1 MASRPASVISPPSP
15 LGKLITFY
23 SYKGGTGRSMA
34 VANVACL
41 LGKRLART
49 SQRVLVIDW
58 DLEAPGLHRF
68 FSAKS
73 DLPEYQARPGVINY
87 FHSLRILLTEQPG
100 LYEKV
105 SAPEGWR
112 VLDEKL
118 SLQEHCIPDVVQGV
132 DFMPA
137 GRFGPGYAKLVGSF
151 NWIDF
156 FNRFGVVIAT
166 FRELLA
172 EKFAYTLVDSR
183 TGLTDVSGIC
193 TTLLPEKLVAVFTP
207 NRQSLSG
214 LCDLVKEALEYRGK
228 TDDFRPLAVFPL
240 PSRVENAEL
249 DLKTQWRKDYQTRF
263 ENLFGSAHET
273 DRCDLTA
280 YFNDVLLPHVS
291 YYAYGENIAVLQD
304 RQDAISLAAAYQ
316 RFFDRL
322 IDSNFAWEVSGA
334 EKPEAP
340 PALVSPAPLLA
351 EKYDAFL
358 SYVPSDEKDVSQLD
372 AQLRRYRVKTFFP
385 FRDLAPG
392 EDWSAGTAAG
402 MAASKAVVVFVG
414 EGASGPWQDQESVAA
429 LENYAKDSS
438 KRIIPVLLPKAPS
451 SDKLRLPNFL
461 RNVHWVDLRAGLKDR
476 EAIGNLAWALTGERR
491 RPKKDLMWW
500 LRAVAAGLVA
510 LIFTLGFL
518 VSFAGNRSLEKDVQT
533 TISELGS
540 VPFDP
545 NQLPS
550 LGDLEKLERLRQALA
565 TLESYQTD
573 GAPLRLRWGLY
584 VGDRIYPGARIAYF
598 DNFRRLLFADAQNK
612 LLNALRIV
620 PDKPSPS
627 DTYENTYSE
636 LKAYLITTSNY
647 DKSTKEFLSP
657 VLASQWSLGRRID
670 ADRLALARIQFD
682 FYSTQLAATNPF
694 SANNDSAAIARARN
708 YLSLFGSTDRLY
720 STLVEQASLKNPT
733 ADFNQQFHDAAGVV
747 YSGHKVRGAFTRG
760 GFAFMKDAILNPSAY
775 ASGEEWVL
783 GKTTA
788 LELDQSTLQ
797 QKLTDRYDQDFIN
810 EWRTV
815 LQTSS
820 VVPYGGLK
828 DAESKLGRL
837 ASPTSPLLELFWFIS
852 HNTDVGVQAVTA
864 PFLPMQAVEPPG
876 PPDKLPDQYVLQNNK
891 DYVLA
896 LSNLQLDVGELA
908 KNGSDPILLKQ
919 VLDSAAAAK
928 DVVTKILVGAPIDQ
942 KYHDESLVDKLLRQ
956 PILYVEALL
965 AGGEAADL
973 NGAGKSLCAQFAQ
986 LNDKYPFNPN
996 SSQDLSV
1003 DQLNSTLAP
1012 KTGALWTFYDE
1023 NLTKYLA
1030 KQGSRYVEV
1039 QDAKVKLLP
1048 AFVAF
1053 FNRAAA
1059 LSDAL
1064 YPGGS
1069 ATPKFSYSL
1078 KAMPS
1083 NLDTSLKIGNET
1095 LSGNGQQ
1102 KTFTWTGA
1110 PEDVQV
1116 TTRGGD
1122 ILGSFSGPWAVFKFV
1137 ADAHSQTITNLEWI
1151 MQSNNRAI
1159 MLPNGKV
1166 KSYRYELQVSGLNP
1180 FRTSDLSGLRCQT
1193 PVAH

>member
-1 MASRPASVISPPSP
+1 VPPPP

-41 LGKRLART
+41 LGKRLSRT
-49 SQRVLVIDW
+49 SQRVLVMDW

-68 FSAKS
+68 FFAKS
-73 DLPEYQARPGVINY
+73 DLPEYEVQPGVINY
-87 FHSLRILLTEQPG
+87 FYSLRELLTDQAG

-105 SAPEGWR
+105 TAPEGWR
-112 VLDEKL
+112 ILDEKL
-118 SLQEHCIPDVVQGV
+118 SLEKHCIPDVVQGV

-151 NWIDF
+151 NWVEF
-156 FNRFGVVIAT
+156 FNRFGAVIAT

-193 TTLLPEKLVAVFTP
+193 TTLLPEKLVGVFTP

-214 LCDLVKEALEYRGK
+214 LCDLVKEAIEYRGK
-228 TDDFRPLAVFPL
+228 SDDFRPLAVFPL
-240 PSRVENAEL
+240 PSRVENAEQ
-249 DLKTQWRKDYQTRF
+249 DLKTQWRREYQTRF
-263 ENLFGSAHET
+263 ENLLGSAHEA

-340 PALVSPAPLLA
+340 TAQVSPAPLVG

-358 SYVPSDEKDVSQLD
+358 SYVAADEKDVSQLD

-402 MAASKAVVVFVG
+402 MAASKATVVFVG
-414 EGASGPWQDQESVAA
+414 EGGSGPWQDQESVVA
-429 LENYAKDSS
+429 LENYAKDST

-451 SDKLRLPNFL
+451 SQLRLPNFL

-491 RPKKDLMWW
+491 TPKKDLMWW

-518 VSFAGNRSLEKDVQT
+518 VSFAANRSLEKDVQT
-533 TISELGS
+533 TISELRS

-550 LGDLEKLERLRQALA
+550 LGGLQKLERLRQALA

-584 VGDRIYPGARIAYF
+584 VGNRICPEARKAYF
-598 DNFRRLLFADAQNK
+598 DNFRRLLFADIQNR
-612 LLNALRIV
+612 LLNALRTL
-620 PDKPSPS
+620 PYKPSRS
-627 DTYENTYSE
+627 DTYQNTYNE
-636 LKAYLITTSNY
+636 LKAYLITTSNN
-647 DKSTKEFLSP
+647 DKSTKDFLSP
-657 VLASQWSLGRRID
+657 LLVSQWSIGRGID
-670 ADRLALARIQFD
+670 ADRIALARTQFD
-682 FYSTQLAATNPF
+682 FYSKELAAANPF
-694 SANNDSAAIARARN
+694 SASNDTAAIAQARN
-708 YLSLFGSTDRLY
+708 YLSLFGSTDRFY
-720 STLVEQASLKNPT
+720 STLVEQASLKNPA
-733 ADFNQQFHDAAGVV
+733 ADFNQQFHEAAGVV

-760 GFAFMKDAILNPSAY
+760 GFAFMKGAILNPAAY

-797 QKLTDRYDQDFIN
+797 QKLTELYDQDFVN
-810 EWRTV
+810 EWHTV
-815 LQTSS
+815 LQTSL
-820 VVPYGGLK
+820 VAGYGSLK
-828 DAESKLGRL
+828 DAESKLGKL

-852 HNTDVGVQAVTA
+852 HNTDVGVASVTA
-864 PFLPMQAVEPPG
+864 PFLPVQAVVPPG
-876 PPDKLPDQYVLQNNK
+876 PPGKLPEQFIFPNNK

-896 LSNLQLDVGELA
+896 LSKLQSNLGALA
-908 KNGSDPILLKQ
+908 QNSMDPVLVKQ
-919 VLDSAAAAK
+919 VSDSAAAAK
-928 DVVTKILVGAPIDQ
+928 DAVTKILVGAPIDQ

-956 PILYVEALL
+956 PILNAEALL
-965 AGGEAADL
+965 KGQEANAL
-973 NGAGKSLCAQFAQ
+973 NGAAGPLCAQFAQ

-996 SSQDLSV
+996 SGQDLTL
-1003 DQLNSTLAP
+1003 DQLNSILAP
-1012 KTGALWTFYDE
+1012 KTGALWTFYD
-1023 NLTKYLA
+1023 NSLAKYLA
-1030 KQGSRYVEV
+1030 KQGSRYVEIPV
-1039 QDAKVKLLP
+1039 PKMKLSP
-1048 AFVAF
+1048 TFVAF
-1053 FNRAAA
+1053 FNRAAG

-1069 ATPKFSYSL
+1069 ATPKFAYSL
-1078 KAMPS
+1078 KALPS
-1083 NLDTSLKIGNET
+1083 NVDTVLKIGGDT
-1095 LSGNGQQ
+1095 PSGIGQQ

-1110 PEDVQV
+1110 PGDVQV
-1116 TTRGGD
+1116 TTKSGD
-1122 ILGSFSGPWAVFKFV
+1122 ILGSFNGPWSVFKFV
-1137 ADAHSQTITNLEWI
+1137 ADAHSQVSGPVTHLEWI
-1151 MQSNNRAI
+1151 MQSNGRTI
-1159 MLPNGKV
+1159 MLPNGKA
-1166 KSYRYELQVSGLNP
+1166 KSYSYELQVNGWNP
-1180 FRTSDLSGLRCQT
+1180 FRTGDLSGLRCQT